1 MLFRVG
7 FVDEKDVDIKVL
19 KPRMLSLLN
28 DCGAIYSRINVGYF
42 YQVEQPYV
50 DYFRALDLMNHFDS
64 GVGKM

>member
-28 DCGAIYSRINVGYF
+28 DCGAIYSKINVGHS
-42 YQVEQPYV
+42 YQIEEPSV
-50 DYFRALDLMNHFDS
+50 DYF
-64 GVGKM
+64 

>member
-19 KPRMLSLLN
+19 KPRTLSLLN
-28 DCGAIYSRINVGYF
+28 DCGAIYSRINVGHS
-42 YQVEQPYV
+42 YQIEEPSV
-50 DYFRALDLMNHFDS
+50 DYFRVLDLMNHFDS